1 MLTRRTVL
9 ATAAAMPV
17 AGGLSAPAL
26 AQSPGSRVLSFVPQ
40 AALTSLDPVWTSATV
55 TRNHAFLVFD
65 TLYGL
70 DDRLMPQPQM
80 AQGHVVEDE
89 GKRWTITLRP
99 GLMFHDASRV
109 LARDCVAS
117 LRRWMKRDS
126 LGQTIAGRLDALEA
140 PDDRTIVFRLNRRFP
155 PLLAALGKI
164 LPSPAIM
171 MPERLANT
179 DAFKQVTEMVGS
191 GPYSFK
197 ADEYVNGAMVVYA
210 RNPAYVPRDEAA
222 SFTAGGKRVLVDR
235 VEWRVIP
242 EAATAASALRTGQI
256 DWWEMPLP
264 DLIPVLKR
272 ERDVVVAKLD
282 PYGLWPVLR
291 FNHVQGPTTNRA
303 LRQAILAAINPV
315 DAMQAI
321 MGDDASAYNAPVGC
335 FAPGTRSANTVAM
348 DRLGGSAIDMARI
361 KSLLAEAGYSGERVV
376 LMHPSDQPFYDAMSQ
391 VAVAALKRIGLNV
404 DDQSLDW
411 GTVVQRRASKEPLD
425 KGGWSLF
432 ATSFSALDYADP
444 ITAPAMRG
452 NGPSAWYGWPDNPEL
467 ERLREAWI
475 DSEDGAE
482 QKRIT
487 DRMQEITFTEALYVP
502 LGQYFQSAAFRKNIT
517 GQLKGPIPLFWNV
530 SKS

>member
-1 MLTRRTVL
+1 MVR
-9 ATAAAMPV
+9 
-17 AGGLSAPAL
+17 PAL
-26 AQSPGSRVLSFVPQ
+26 AQSAASRTLVFVPQ
-40 AALTSLDPVWTSATV
+40 AALTSLDPVWTTATV

-70 DDRLMPQPQM
+70 DEALMPQPQM
-80 AQGHVVEDE
+80 AVGHVMDPD

-99 GLMFHDASRV
+99 GLLFHDGSKV

-117 LRRWMKRDS
+117 LARWMKRDS
-126 LGQTIAGRLDALEA
+126 MGQTLGARVDALEA

-155 PLLAALGKI
+155 PLLSALAKI
-164 LPSPAIM
+164 LPSPPVI
-171 MPERLANT
+171 MPERLALI
-179 DAFKQVTEMVGS
+179 DPFKQVTEMVGS
-191 GPYSFK
+191 GPFTFK
-197 ADEYVNGAMVVYA
+197 ADEYVSGALSVYS
-210 RNPAYVPRDEAA
+210 RFTGYIPRDEAP
-222 SFTAGGKRVLVDR
+222 SLTAGAKRALIDR

-291 FNHVQGPTTNRA
+291 FNHLQGPTANRA
-303 LRQAILAAINPV
+303 VRQAILAAIDPTEV
-315 DAMQAI
+315 MQAL
-321 MGDDASAYNAPVGC
+321 MGDDTSAYNAPVGC
-335 FAPGTRSANTVAM
+335 FAPGTRLANDAAM
-348 DRLGGSAIDMARI
+348 DRLGGPKPDMARI
-361 KSLLAEAGYSGERVV
+361 KSLLAEANYKGERVA

-391 VAVAALKRIGLNV
+391 VAAAAIKKIGINL
-404 DDQSLDW
+404 DDQSMDW

-444 ITAPAMRG
+444 LTAPAMRG
-452 NGPSAWYGWPDNPEL
+452 NGGAAWYGWPVNAEI
-467 ERLREAWI
+467 EQLRDAWI
-475 DSEDGAE
+475 DSGNPAE
-482 QKRIT
+482 QKRLAR
-487 DRMQEITFTEALYVP
+487 RMQEITLTEALYVP
-502 LGQYFQSAAFRKNIT
+502 LGQYFQSAGFRKNIT

-530 SKS
+530 TKG